1 LRSARC
7 FDGVKAAQN
16 LKFMGSGKNRAEA
29 NQAAQTSKILNYGSM
44 KFHSGALQAGYRKV
58 RF

>member
-1 LRSARC
+1 M
-7 FDGVKAAQN
+7 QN

-29 NQAAQTSKILNYGSM
+29 NQVTWASKILNYGSM
-44 KFHSGALQAGYRKV
+44 KFHSGAPQAGYRKI